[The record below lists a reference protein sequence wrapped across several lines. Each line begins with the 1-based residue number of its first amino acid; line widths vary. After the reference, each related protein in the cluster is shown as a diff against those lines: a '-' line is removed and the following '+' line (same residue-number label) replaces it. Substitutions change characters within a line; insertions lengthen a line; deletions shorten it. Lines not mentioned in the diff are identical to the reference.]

1 MCRDDVQLIF
11 KNVRSNKK
19 VYTKFKSEKYPR
31 QIQHPVIDRKMEL
44 LAKIVNDFN
53 LQTIFAKSSILDVSQ
68 VLTLPLITIN
78 ETFFYEQQKNYI
90 TAFWN
95 SDAYY
100 PAGIL
105 PAESLR

>member
-1 MCRDDVQLIF
+1 MLWYPCRQIVCRDDVQLIF

-19 VYTKFKSEKYPR
+19 VYTKFKSEKSPR
-31 QIQHPVIDRKMEL
+31 QIQQPVIDRKMEL

-78 ETFFYEQQKNYI
+78 ETFFLRTTEELYHGFLEQ
-90 TAFWN
+90 
-95 SDAYY
+95 
-100 PAGIL
+100 
-105 PAESLR
+105 